1 MSKIRVAKDGHLYQ
15 RRRGY
20 GGRYYTVQ
28 HPRCKSIRVPI
39 LALLLGPWTVV
50 MLLIGAASVGWTIA
64 LVTWAVLL
72 AVAIFTPKL

>member
-1 MSKIRVAKDGHLYQ
+1 MSKIRVAKDGHLYE

-28 HPRCKSIRVPI
+28 HTPCESFRVLI
-39 LALLLGPWTVV
+39 LALLLGPWTLV
-50 MLLIGAASVGWTIA
+50 MLLIGAAAVGWPIA

-72 AVAIFTPKL
+72 ALAVCTPNL